1 MASSM
6 KILVISKYFPPRYG
20 GVESVVYYNAKNLIK
35 KGHKVTVIAFDK
47 GPYRRE
53 KFEGVDVV
61 RIPINFEFGAQP
73 ISFRLL
79 AEVWKHDFDVC
90 NLHEPNP
97 FANAVTYLMLA
108 LRRKPYVVTY
118 HSDILLGG
126 GKREGVQFK
135 LLKIAY
141 KALERLFIFRSAK
154 RIMPTSPQYI
164 EMSDTLPSYRDK
176 LEVIPNG
183 VDLSKYTPSK
193 NWKPNHTILFV
204 GRLIY
209 YKGAQY
215 LIKAMPLVLKKA
227 PDAKLIMAGDGEMR
241 KELEALAK
249 KLGVEKRVNI
259 IGKFRDDVIPE
270 FQKCG
275 VSVLPSIHKSEAF
288 GIVILE
294 SMACGVP
301 VITTDIS
308 GTVYAA
314 GKAGIIVKPKDSNA
328 LAEAIARV
336 ITNPKLAREMREK
349 GLAHVKN
356 FDWKKITEK
365 TEKIYRKALE
375 R

>member
-1 MASSM
+1 M
-6 KILVISKYFPPRYG
+6 KILAISKYFPPRYG

-73 ISFRLL
+73 ISFGLL
-79 AEVWKHDFDVC
+79 TEVWKHDFDIC

-97 FANAVTYLMLA
+97 FANVVAYSMLA

-126 GKREGVQFK
+126 GKREGIQFK

-141 KALERLFIFRSAK
+141 KVLERLFIFRSAK

-164 EMSDTLPSYRDK
+164 EMSDTLPGYRDK
-176 LEVIPNG
+176 LEVVPNG

-193 NWKPNHTILFV
+193 DWKPNHTILFV

-215 LIKAMPLVLKKA
+215 LI
-227 PDAKLIMAGDGEMR
+227 MAGDGEMR
-241 KELEALAK
+241 EELETLAK
-249 KLGVEKRVNI
+249 KLGLEKHVNI
-259 IGKFRDDVIPE
+259 IGKFRDDVIAE

-314 GKAGIIVKPKDSNA
+314 GNAGIIVKPKDSKA
-328 LAEAIARV
+328 LADAIVRV

-349 GLAHVKN
+349 GLAHVRN